1 MSKTTERTKKAEMRR
16 QIIRGA
22 HRWAQHAAAC
32 WAEGICA
39 AGGMN
44 FPQENPDFLKG
55 LSVGKA

>member
-1 MSKTTERTKKAEMRR
+1 MSKTTENIIGIEMRR

-22 HRWAQHAAAC
+22 HRRAQQATAC
-32 WAEGICA
+32 WAGGICA

-44 FPQENPDFLKG
+44 FPQENPDFLKA